1 MTHVQ
6 VPADRV
12 ERWVANFEAR
22 HGTTTLGVAGGALR
36 GVAEDGSTFAAR
48 LPFETAY
55 DGPAAPAA
63 FAASVTAPADWGVLL
78 VRKGGFAIA
87 RLTGQRLTDS
97 KVGQRHVQGR
107 TKAGG
112 QSQQRFA
119 RRRDNQARQAYE
131 AAADHAARILGGM
144 GGPGGGRGP
153 PPPGGE
159 GGGGPPRGGGPG
171 PAPPPPPPPPPA
183 PPPPPPPRG
192 RGGGAPGGA
201 PPPPPRRS
209 RRCWRTR
216 GCVGCRSAS
225 RGSPS
230 PTRGGRSSRRRSG
243 RRAPWASTWSTPDHS
258 PSCLTR
264 SDQRSFMLPSCSRTN
279 VRNSSDSR
287 SRRYAGSSGGS
298 SSSARRSA
306 ACIGA

>member
-144 GGPGGGRGP
+144 GGPGGG
-153 PPPGGE
+153 
-159 GGGGPPRGGGPG
+159 
-171 PAPPPPPPPPPA
+171 
-183 PPPPPPPRG
+183 
-192 RGGGAPGGA
+192 GGGAAGA
-201 PPPPPRRS
+201 PPTAVEEVLADPRLRGLPVSEPWLAVPDPRRAVLEEAIREACS
-209 RRCWRTR
+209 
-216 GCVGCRSAS
+216 VGVDVVNA
-225 RGSPS
+225 
-230 PTRGGRSSRRRSG
+230 
-243 RRAPWASTWSTPDHS
+243 
-258 PSCLTR
+258 
-264 SDQRSFMLPSCSRTN
+264 
-279 VRNSSDSR
+279 
-287 SRRYAGSSGGS
+287 
-298 SSSARRSA
+298 
-306 ACIGA
+306 